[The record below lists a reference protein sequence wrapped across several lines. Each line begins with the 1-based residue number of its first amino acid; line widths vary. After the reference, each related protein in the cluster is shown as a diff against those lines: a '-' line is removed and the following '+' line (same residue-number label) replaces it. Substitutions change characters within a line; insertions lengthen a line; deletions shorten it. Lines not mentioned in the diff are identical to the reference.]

1 MRLILITNSDTVPD
15 ETVLVTTLFEHGLE
29 TLHLRKPGMSTA
41 EMCNYI
47 NAIPAHFHSRIIIH
61 SHHQLVLRFE
71 LGGIHLTRVHRRRKL
86 SNWIK
91 LRWIKARRP
100 SLIISASFHKLAQ
113 LYSEKGK
120 YTYVLLGPLYDR
132 QTKKFA
138 SGFNKVSLKTAIG
151 KKNIPV
157 IARGGIAAEN
167 AAELREIGFGGI
179 AIQNSFWNCDDP
191 LQEFL
196 NIVTQLQSA
205 GISIS

>member
-1 MRLILITNSDTVPD
+1 MKLILITSSDTLPE
-15 ETVLVTTLFEHGLE
+15 ETAAITTLFEHGLE

-41 EMCNYI
+41 EMSTYI
-47 NAIPAHFHSRIIIH
+47 KAIPAHFHPNIVIH
-61 SHHQLVLRFE
+61 SHHQLVFRFQ

-91 LRWIKARRP
+91 LRWIKTRRP
-100 SLIISASFHKLAQ
+100 SLSISTSFHKLAQ
-113 LYSEKGK
+113 LYSDKGN
-120 YTYVLLGPLYDR
+120 YSYVLLGPVYDR
-132 QTKKFA
+132 QTQKFA
-138 SGFNKVSLKTAIG
+138 TSFNMVSLKTAIS

-167 AAELREIGFGGI
+167 AAELKKMGFGGI
-179 AIQNSFWNCDDP
+179 AIQNSFWNAGDP

-196 NIVTQLQSA
+196 NIVTQLQTA